1 MHKIR
6 GEWIR
11 GSRVSSQQDP
21 WIQIGSG
28 PNDPDLGQPAPASS
42 IEEPI
47 CRYICQRGSASPSG
61 EPMCVVKDSVTISYS
76 ITRVDGLGGDE
87 DG

>member
-6 GEWIR
+6 SERIR

-28 PNDPDLGQPAPASS
+28 PHDPDPGQSTSQASRKLAVTARKLVVLFG
-42 IEEPI
+42 
-47 CRYICQRGSASPSG
+47 CRLVATPRSAIG
-61 EPMCVVKDSVTISYS
+61 QYQ
-76 ITRVDGLGGDE
+76 
-87 DG
+87 

>member
-6 GEWIR
+6 SQRIR
-11 GSRVSSQQDP
+11 GSRVSSQQDA

-28 PNDPDLGQPAPASS
+28 PNDPDLGQSAPASS

-47 CRYICQRGSASPSG
+47 CRYICQVACHRAESRCA
-61 EPMCVVKDSVTISYS
+61 
-76 ITRVDGLGGDE
+76 R
-87 DG
+87 